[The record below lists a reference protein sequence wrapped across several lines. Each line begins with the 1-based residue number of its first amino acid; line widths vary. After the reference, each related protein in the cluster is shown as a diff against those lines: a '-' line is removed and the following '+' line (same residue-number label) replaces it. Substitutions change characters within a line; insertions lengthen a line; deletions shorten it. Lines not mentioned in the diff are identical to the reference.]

1 MSSQTYHIKI
11 RGRALGPYTVQRLM
25 QMARE
30 GSLNKMHQVSED
42 GKNWQ
47 SASNFPEFFSE
58 PVSAKKTTQESV
70 VQNQNQPSSGYGLAP
85 EPVDDPIVDQ
95 MPEEMIWHYG
105 INDQSTGPVSR
116 GMIEQ
121 LIKSGQLS
129 QDDMLWRPGMD
140 DWQPVRNH
148 REFARLVA
156 KGSGKRV
163 SELKSSRSRTS
174 DDYSDRSDSG
184 GFHSAR
190 LPDLLRSSRPWV
202 YITCISLYLIAAIN
216 ICFFSLVIIQS
227 LRFLILP
234 GIFVGLAANFNWIL
248 VAVAGFH
255 LNMYG
260 ARIGRYLNTNDEA
273 ELCHANRSLKW
284 FWIFTAILG
293 ILWFLAFSLSFLMA
307 IISLIYSDF
316 NPEFRF

>member
-47 SASNFPEFFSE
+47 PASNFPEFFSE
-58 PVSAKKTTQESV
+58 PASAKKTTQESV
-70 VQNQNQPSSGYGLAP
+70 VQDQNQPTSGYGLAP

-156 KGSGKRV
+156 KSSGKRV
-163 SELKSSRSRTS
+163 SELKSSRSRSS
-174 DDYSDRSDSG
+174 DDNSDRRGSG
-184 GFHSAR
+184 EFHSAR
-190 LPDLLRSSRPWV
+190 LPDLLRFSRPWV

-216 ICFFSLVIIQS
+216 IFSFTFFIIQS
-227 LRFLILP
+227 LKLSNVTGTFFGIAGNVFSILLAIA
-234 GIFVGLAANFNWIL
+234 GI
-248 VAVAGFH
+248 H

-260 ARIGRYLNTNDEA
+260 GRIGRYLITDDEDH
-273 ELCHANRSLKW
+273 LCLANRSLNW
-284 FWIFTAILG
+284 FWIFTAISGVLWILG
-293 ILWFLAFSLSFLMA
+293 FLVLV
-307 IISLIYSDF
+307 ISIMIAGPLPGLGF
-316 NPEFRF
+316 